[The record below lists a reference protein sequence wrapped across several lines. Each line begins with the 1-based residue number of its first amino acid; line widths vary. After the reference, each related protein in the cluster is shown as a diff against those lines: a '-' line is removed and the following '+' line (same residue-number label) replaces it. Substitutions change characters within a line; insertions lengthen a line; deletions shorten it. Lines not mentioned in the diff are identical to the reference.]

1 MARSRTGRDA
11 GPDAAPTLEAERVQA
26 HQVGSSMASQAAP
39 SGGNGLEL
47 RVAADAAAVR
57 LLLAQAR
64 HEEAAETAAA
74 LFTVCIR
81 AGYQAGPTCRL

>member
-1 MARSRTGRDA
+1 MPCEGRCDRADVMA
-11 GPDAAPTLEAERVQA
+11 GPAQA
-26 HQVGSSMASQAAP
+26 REIVSSMASLAPP
-39 SGGNGLEL
+39 SGGAGLEL

-64 HEEAAETAAA
+64 HEEAAESAAA

-81 AGYQAGPTCRL
+81 AGYQVGSAACNV